1 MVDFQPVTN
10 FLTKS
15 DIMANI
21 HQFYLEHMASK
32 TGYRATWEP
41 NRPLTIGAIYRPH
54 PGEHERMD
62 SESEDMAE
70 LS

>member
-1 MVDFQPVTN
+1 
-10 FLTKS
+10 
-15 DIMANI
+15 MANI